1 MDEWANRREPL
12 VTVTIYVEGGGDSDY
27 TRARCREGF
36 ARYCKKIAAPNRRPK
51 IVACGG
57 RQQAFDRFKTAIRL
71 SRGNDQCAL
80 LVDSEGPV
88 RPGDS
93 PATYLHDRDGW
104 DFPFLQNHR
113 VFLMVQ
119 AMEAWLLADRS
130 ALSTYYGTGFRPN
143 ALPGDELHIEAIPK
157 NDLEPSLLRATDG
170 TKTKGRYH
178 KTRHAF
184 DLLAEI
190 DFRKV
195 EAGSP
200 HAAAFHIFLRPL

>member
-1 MDEWANRREPL
+1 

-36 ARYCKKIAAPNRRPK
+36 ARYCEKIVPFNRRPK

-57 RQQAFDRFKTAIRL
+57 RQQAFDRFKTAI
-71 SRGNDQCAL
+71 SVIKGNDQCAL
-80 LVDSEGPV
+80 LVDSENPV
-88 RPGDS
+88 RPDDN
-93 PATYLHDRDGW
+93 AANYLHVRDKW
-104 DFPFLQNHR
+104 DFPSLQNHH

-119 AMEAWLLADRS
+119 AMEAWLLADRN
-130 ALSTYYGTGFRPN
+130 ALAAYYGIGFRPN
-143 ALPGDELHIEAIPK
+143 ALPGDERHIEAIPK
-157 NDLEPSLLRATDG
+157 NDMEPSLVQATQG

-190 DFRKV
+190 DPSKV

-200 HAAAFHIFLRPL
+200 HAQAFHRFLRSL